1 MEKAKTTILLILLCT
16 RCQSDKIDLVS
27 GKDAIERISKEIS
40 VISTFESFGSPR
52 INNTTCNVG
61 TDNTTPYAAPIDT
74 NPNET
79 YSTAQSISLQY
90 PQFSRVKI
98 TGNISNPTD
107 KDVFVF
113 TSNLFLFGQFSQLT
127 GAAACKISYGA
138 DETMNN
144 SFYPTGI
151 SMPLTV
157 GTNAFSRTIGTNPWE
172 AVYIGCEGTTGQ
184 DYTLQ
189 VDYNTTGTFSNSNT
203 ISVGIS
209 PAGLNM
215 FTSHLIFIE
224 AMGIEKSKTYTTDS
238 MNRCID
244 AIRTKGFIFAIA
256 NYNRTFSLCASNR
269 AAYEAER
276 IFLLSEDCT
285 LKPAQ
290 VTPNKIYGTGE

>member
-1 MEKAKTTILLILLCT
+1 MKKAKITILLILLCT
-16 RCQSDKIDLVS
+16 GCQSDKIDIVS

-40 VISTFESFGSPR
+40 VISTFESFGSPK

-61 TDNTTPYAAPIDT
+61 TDNSTPYSLTNDT

-90 PQFSRVKI
+90 PQFSRAKI
-98 TGNISNPTD
+98 TGNISSPTD

-113 TSNLFLFGQFSQLT
+113 TNNVFLYGQFSQLT
-127 GAAACKISYGA
+127 GAAACKISYGV

-144 SFYPTGI
+144 SFFPGGI
-151 SMPLTV
+151 TIPLVT
-157 GTNAFSRTIGTNPWE
+157 GTNAVSRTIASNPWD
-172 AVYIGCEGTTGQ
+172 AVYIGCEGATGQ

-189 VDYNTTGTFSNSNT
+189 VDYNATGAFPNSSTTSG
-203 ISVGIS
+203 VS
-209 PAGLNM
+209 PAGLNL

-256 NYNRTFSLCASNR
+256 NYNRNFSLCASNR
-269 AAYEAER
+269 TAYEAER
-276 IFLLSEDCT
+276 IMLLSEDCT
-285 LKPAQ
+285 LKPAK